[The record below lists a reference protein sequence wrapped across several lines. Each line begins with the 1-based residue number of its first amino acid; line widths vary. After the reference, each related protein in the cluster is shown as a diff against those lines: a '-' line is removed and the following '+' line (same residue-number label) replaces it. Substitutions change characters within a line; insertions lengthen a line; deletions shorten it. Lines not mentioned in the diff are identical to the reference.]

1 MQSLYIILW
10 INNKMIVNRKKLTL
24 KMAEIINN
32 KCNPS
37 HISNFKKIWSIY
49 CWSAPQT
56 HHKPTKVYFEQF
68 SGKKEQ
74 SIGFLDLTWTY
85 EGLEISLIWSLYW
98 KSVTVSTQ
106 NIIDRPQSN
115 LEEEKLIVIVII
127 KASSLG
133 TFIMKIISKDFWT
146 YCSSALKSWSA
157 LEATISFKRLLYY
170 MKI

>member
-56 HHKPTKVYFEQF
+56 HQEPTKVYFEQF

-85 EGLEISLIWSLYW
+85 EGLEIPLIWSLYW

-106 NIIDRPQSN
+106 YIIDRPQSV

-127 KASSLG
+127 KAPFL
-133 TFIMKIISKDFWT
+133 IISF
-146 YCSSALKSWSA
+146 Y
-157 LEATISFKRLLYY
+157 
-170 MKI
+170 